1 MRFGRSW
8 GSDSGAALVELALS
22 LPLLVLL
29 MIGTIDLARV
39 FYMTMELTD
48 GARAGAAYGAFNS
61 ANSGNSAAMQT
72 VATNAIAAK
81 LQPVTAVASRS
92 CQCADSSGNFSAT
105 SPTANNCAAPLA
117 TSCPSGH
124 LVVTVTVT
132 TSKTFTLLSAY
143 PFPISSLAVS
153 RAATLRVAN

>member
-39 FYMTMELTD
+39 FYMSMELTD

-61 ANSGNSAAMQT
+61 ANSGNSTAMQT
-72 VATNAIAAK
+72 AATNAINITG
-81 LQPVTAVASRS
+81 VTANASRA
-92 CQCADSSGNFSAT
+92 CQCADASGNFSAT
-105 SPTANNCAAPLA
+105 SPTANNCGAPLA
-117 TSCPSGH
+117 TSCPSKH